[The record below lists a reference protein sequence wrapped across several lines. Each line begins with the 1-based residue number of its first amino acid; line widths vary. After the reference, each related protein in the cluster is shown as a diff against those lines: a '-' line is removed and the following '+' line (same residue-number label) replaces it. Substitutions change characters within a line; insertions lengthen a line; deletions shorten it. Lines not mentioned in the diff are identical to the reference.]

1 MDFTAIPVGLQDVTC
16 PGCLRV
22 AHRLH
27 ASPGIM
33 EIHELLMTALR
44 AVAVYALALLVIRV
58 MGKRTVGNFTAFDLL
73 VALMLGEVVDEI
85 IYGDVS
91 FAQGTVAILTIAS
104 AHYANS
110 WLSYWG
116 HGFDKVLEGGPTV
129 VVRDGELEREGMRAE
144 RMNENDVRAELRL
157 SGVEDMAEVR
167 LATIET
173 DGQVSVL
180 KYDWAKTLQKGDL
193 DHEGPRKRRT
203 PA

>member
-1 MDFTAIPVGLQDVTC
+1 
-16 PGCLRV
+16 
-22 AHRLH
+22 
-27 ASPGIM
+27 M

-44 AVAVYALALLVIRV
+44 AVAVYGLALLVIRI

-85 IYGDVS
+85 IYGDVP

-116 HGFDKVLEGGPTV
+116 HGFDKVLEGTPTV
-129 VVRDGELEREGMRAE
+129 VVRDGQLERQGMRVE

-157 SGVEDMAEVR
+157 SGVDDIEEVR
-167 LATIET
+167 LAMVET

-180 KYDWAKTLQKGDL
+180 RQDWAKTLQKGDL
-193 DHEGPRKRRT
+193 DPEAPRKRPTR
-203 PA
+203 A

>member
-1 MDFTAIPVGLQDVTC
+1 
-16 PGCLRV
+16 
-22 AHRLH
+22 
-27 ASPGIM
+27 M

-44 AVAVYALALLVIRV
+44 AVAVYSMALLVIRI

-85 IYGDVS
+85 IYGDVP
-91 FAQGTVAILTIAS
+91 FVQGTVAILTIAS

-116 HGFDKVLEGGPTV
+116 HGFDKVLEGTPTV
-129 VVRDGELEREGMRAE
+129 VVRDGQLERKGMRVE

-157 SGVEDMAEVR
+157 DGVDDIEEVR
-167 LATIET
+167 LATVET

-180 KYDWAKTLQKGDL
+180 RQDWAKTLQKGDL
-193 DHEGPRKRRT
+193 DPGAPRKRRT
-203 PA
+203 RA